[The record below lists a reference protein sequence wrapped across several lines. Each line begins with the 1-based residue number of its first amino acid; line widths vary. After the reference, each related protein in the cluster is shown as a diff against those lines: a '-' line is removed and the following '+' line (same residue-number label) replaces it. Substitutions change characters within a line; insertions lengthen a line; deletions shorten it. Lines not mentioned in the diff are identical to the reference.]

1 MEMIGQQRIRVEDA
15 TQVGEA
21 RRAAAL
27 LSARAGLSE
36 TESGRLAI
44 IVNELGSN
52 LGKHARQ
59 GELLIQELCSV
70 ERSGVEVLSLDRGPG
85 MDLAASLRDGHST
98 AGTRGEGLGAVR
110 RLADE
115 FDADTG
121 PKGSVVMARVW
132 TGGAPDGRVQI
143 GAASQPVANEHL
155 CGDSWACRMTVTTA
169 RLLVVDGLGHG
180 PLAARAAQVA
190 TEGFARTDALAGPE
204 AIVHAIHGALRPT
217 RGAALAVAELDL
229 VSRTLRFC
237 GVGNIGALLQDPAAP
252 AARGLVSHNG
262 IGGHE
267 ARRIQEFTVRWPSG
281 GMLVLHSDGI
291 TSHWTLKD
299 ESGLRRR
306 HAGVIAGVIFREFRR
321 ASDDATVVV
330 LREP

>member
-1 MEMIGQQRIRVEDA
+1 MIGQQRIVVEDA

-21 RRAAAL
+21 RRTAAL

-52 LGKHARQ
+52 LGKHARH
-59 GELLIQELCSV
+59 GELLIQEFRGV
-70 ERSGVEVLSLDRGPG
+70 QRSGVEVLSLDRGPG
-85 MDLAASLRDGHST
+85 MDLATSMRDGHST

-121 PKGSVVMARVW
+121 PSGSVVMARIWV
-132 TGGAPDGRVQI
+132 GGVPDGALQI
-143 GAASQPVANEHL
+143 GAACQPVANEHL
-155 CGDSWACRMTVTTA
+155 CGDSWDCRMTATRT

-180 PLAARAAQVA
+180 PLAARASQVA
-190 TEGFARTDALAGPE
+190 TEAFAGTDALPGPE

-237 GVGNIGALLQDPAAP
+237 GVGNIGGLLQDPAG

-267 ARRIQEFTVRWPSG
+267 ARRIQEFVIRWPPG
-281 GMLVLHSDGI
+281 GILVLHSDGI
-291 TSHWTLKD
+291 TSHWTLKP

-306 HAGVIAGVIFREFRR
+306 HAGVIAGVIFRDFRR
-321 ASDDATVVV
+321 TSDDATVIV

>member
-1 MEMIGQQRIRVEDA
+1 VEVIGQQRIRVEDA

-27 LSARAGLSE
+27 LSARAALSE

-52 LGKHARQ
+52 LGKHAHQ
-59 GELLIQELCSV
+59 GELLLQELRCGT
-70 ERSGVEVLSLDRGPG
+70 RSGVEVLSLDRGPG

-110 RLADE
+110 RLAHE
-115 FDADTG
+115 FDAYSG

-132 TGGAPDGRVQI
+132 AGGAPAGPLEI
-143 GAASQPVANEHL
+143 GAACQPLPNEYA
-155 CGDSWACRMTVTTA
+155 CGDAWACSATA
-169 RLLVVDGLGHG
+169 SRTRLLVVDGLGHG

-190 TEGFARTDALAGPE
+190 LEAFAGTDAAPGPE
-204 AIVHAIHGALRPT
+204 AVVHALHAALRPT
-217 RGAALAVAELDL
+217 RGAALAVAELDM

-237 GVGNIGALLQDPAAP
+237 GVGNIGGLLQDPAG

-267 ARRIQEFTVRWPSG
+267 ARRIQEFSARWPSG
-281 GMLVLHSDGI
+281 GILVLHSDGI
-291 TSHWTLKD
+291 TSHWTLKG
-299 ESGLRRR
+299 ESGLRAR
-306 HAGVIAGVIFREFRR
+306 HAGVIAGVLFRDFRR
-321 ASDDATVVV
+321 VSDDATVVV

>member
-1 MEMIGQQRIRVEDA
+1 VEVIGQQRIRVEDA
-15 TQVGEA
+15 SQVGEA
-21 RRAAAL
+21 RRSAAL
-27 LSARAGLSE
+27 FSMRAGLSE

-44 IVNELGSN
+44 VVNELGSN

-59 GELLIQELCSV
+59 GELLIQEL
-70 ERSGVEVLSLDRGPG
+70 RGIRRNGVEVLSLDRGPG

-98 AGTRGEGLGAVR
+98 AGTRGEGLGAIR

-115 FDADTG
+115 FDAETG

-132 TGGAPDGRVQI
+132 TGGPPQGGLQI
-143 GAASQPVANEHL
+143 GAACQPIANEHL
-155 CGDSWACRMTVTTA
+155 CGDAWECRMTATRT
-169 RLLVVDGLGHG
+169 RLLLVDGLGHG

-190 TEGFARTDALAGPE
+190 VEAFAGTDALPGPE
-204 AIVHAIHGALRPT
+204 AIVHALHGALRPT

-237 GVGNIGALLQDPAAP
+237 GVGNVAGVLQDPAG

-262 IGGHE
+262 IAGHE
-267 ARRIQEFTVRWPSG
+267 ARRIQEFVIRWPAG
-281 GMLVLHSDGI
+281 ALLVAHSDGI
-291 TSHWTLKD
+291 TAHWSLSD
-299 ESGLRRR
+299 QSGLRMR
-306 HAGVIAGVIFREFRR
+306 HAGVIAGVIFRDFRR
-321 ASDDATVVV
+321 PSDDATVVV

>member
-1 MEMIGQQRIRVEDA
+1 MIGQVRIRVEDA

-27 LSARAGLSE
+27 LSARAALSE

-44 IVNELGSN
+44 VVNELGSN
-52 LGKHARQ
+52 LGKHAHD
-59 GELLIQELCSV
+59 GELLLQELRCGA
-70 ERSGVEVLSLDRGPG
+70 RSGVEVLSLDRGPG

-115 FDADTG
+115 FDAHSE

-132 TGGAPDGRVQI
+132 SGGTPEGPLEI
-143 GAASQPVANEHL
+143 GAACQPLQSEHA
-155 CGDSWACRMTVTTA
+155 CGDAWACRAAAART

-180 PLAARAAQVA
+180 PLAASAAQVA
-190 TEGFARTDALAGPE
+190 LQAFAGTDALPGPE
-204 AIVHAIHGALRPT
+204 AVVHALHAALRPT
-217 RGAALAVAELDL
+217 RGAALAVAELDM

-237 GVGNIGALLQDPAAP
+237 GVGNIAGLLQDPASAG
-252 AARGLVSHNG
+252 RGLVSHNG

-267 ARRIQEFTVRWPSG
+267 ARRIQEFSARWPAG
-281 GMLVLHSDGI
+281 GILVLHSDGI
-291 TSHWTLKD
+291 TSHWTLKGD
-299 ESGLRRR
+299 SGLRAR
-306 HAGVIAGVIFREFRR
+306 HGGVIAGVLFRDFRR

-330 LREP
+330 LKEP

>member
-1 MEMIGQQRIRVEDA
+1 MIGQQRIRVEDA

-27 LSARAGLSE
+27 LSSRAGLSE

-59 GELLIQELCSV
+59 GELLLQELRGV
-70 ERSGVEVLSLDRGPG
+70 QRSAVEVLSLDRGPG

-115 FDADTG
+115 FDAESG

-132 TGGAPDGRVQI
+132 TGGAPEAPLQI
-143 GAASQPVANEHL
+143 GAACQPLANEHL
-155 CGDSWACRMTVTTA
+155 CGDAWDCRMTATRA
-169 RLLVVDGLGHG
+169 RILVVDGLGHG

-190 TEGFARTDALAGPE
+190 MEAFEDTDALPGPE

-229 VSRTLRFC
+229 VSRALRFC
-237 GVGNIGALLQDPAAP
+237 GVGNIGGLLQDPAG

-267 ARRIQEFTVRWPSG
+267 ARRIQEFVIRWPPG
-281 GMLVLHSDGI
+281 GILVLHSDGI
-291 TSHWTLKD
+291 TAHWNLKD
-299 ESGLRRR
+299 QSGLRRR
-306 HAGVIAGVIFREFRR
+306 HAGVIAGVIFRDFRR